1 MSNEETG
8 GDNFAEQVFD
18 NEVGGIEV
26 SSEGSLDSWDDAE
39 SYSSEVFSED
49 STENSEGSEDS
60 SPSDSGSDEAP
71 SPESGES
78 DLEAEDKV
86 DSEKPE
92 ATEEEVGESEAEEA
106 DSEATEEAGFE
117 IPEQLQEKGLVASE
131 DGDIGKVIKIDGEDQ
146 FVSLEELGNDYSGQK
161 AIQQRFNELATEKRG
176 YQQEVEEVN
185 SYVNTFA
192 SKMREEGALAGMN
205 YLGEFSG
212 LAPYQ
217 IKRQLVEALQPE
229 IERMYNMSATELN
242 AEYTAEE
249 NEYLKQ
255 SIESER
261 EQTQAQ
267 QAAQELNA
275 EVTSVREAHEI
286 DDSEWNQA
294 LSFLTEHE
302 QALRAENPNL
312 VMDAKYVADT
322 VMDARAYTKAEEA
335 YGAANVSLSDEQGSD
350 VFNYLQD
357 VAFRNPDFTQ
367 DDLVELVK
375 SAEKSALASKV
386 GNELGNRIKKND
398 SAQSK
403 PNKVKQPKT
412 ETTSQED
419 AILEDIWG

>member
-1 MSNEETG
+1 MSNEES

-18 NEVGGIEV
+18 NEVGGIELP
-26 SSEGSLDSWDDAE
+26 SEGSLDSWDDAE
-39 SYSSEVFSED
+39 SHVAPEPSNESIEADNKSSE
-49 STENSEGSEDS
+49 EDS
-60 SPSDSGSDEAP
+60 SSNSESNEAAN
-71 SPESGES
+71 SEDGES
-78 DLEAEDKV
+78 TFETEDKA

-92 ATEEEVGESEAEEA
+92 APEEEVGEAESEEA
-106 DSEATEEAGFE
+106 DSEASEETDFE
-117 IPEQLQEKGLVASE
+117 IPEQLQEKGLVANE
-131 DGDIGKVIKIDGEDQ
+131 DGDFGKVIKVDGEDT

-161 AIQQRFNELATEKRG
+161 AIAQRFNELATEKRG

-192 SKMREEGALAGMN
+192 SKMKEEGALAGMQ

-212 LAPYQ
+212 MAPYQ

-242 AEYTAEE
+242 AEYAQEE

-261 EQTQAQ
+261 ETFQAQ
-267 QAAQELNA
+267 QARQELDA
-275 EVTSVREAHEI
+275 EVNSVRETQGI

-302 QALRAENPNL
+302 QSLREANPNL
-312 VMDAKYVADT
+312 VMDANYVAET
-322 VMDARAYTKAEEA
+322 VMDARAYTRADTA
-335 YGAANVSLSDEQGSD
+335 FNASDVNLSDEQSGE
-350 VFNYLQD
+350 VMNYLHD

-367 DDLVELVK
+367 EDLVELVR
-375 SAEKSALASKV
+375 SAEKSAIESKV
-386 GNELGNRIKKND
+386 SKDLGNRIKKSD
-398 SAQSK
+398 SVSSTPQA
-403 PNKVKQPKT
+403 KQTQT
-412 ETTSQED
+412 ETSPQED